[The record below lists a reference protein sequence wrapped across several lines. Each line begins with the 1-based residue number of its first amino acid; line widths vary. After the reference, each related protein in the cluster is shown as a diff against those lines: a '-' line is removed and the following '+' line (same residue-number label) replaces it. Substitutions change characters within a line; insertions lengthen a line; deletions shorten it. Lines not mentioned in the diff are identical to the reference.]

1 MAGRRHAA
9 RLLAAGM
16 LALLAAACGR
26 LGEDTAA
33 VMAAHQVVER
43 ELGVKRVEFNGTRV
57 LEKQP
62 PWFLLET
69 EVEIETAAGLRD
81 RGTLLVVLAL
91 NPRNGVEYRYHP
103 GVALARTDDPRSPSP
118 ALVTTLKA
126 RNGWG
131 APVDW

>member
-1 MAGRRHAA
+1 MATRRAA
-9 RLLAAGM
+9 GLLAALA

-33 VMAAHQVVER
+33 VMAAHHVVER

-69 EVEIETAAGLRD
+69 EVEIETAAVAQPLSRPRHHAEGPQRLGHARRLVTAPRRALRAPGAFD
-81 RGTLLVVLAL
+81 PRPDPLLAL
-91 NPRNGVEYRYHP
+91 
-103 GVALARTDDPRSPSP
+103 APSLP
-118 ALVTTLKA
+118 
-126 RNGWG
+126 
-131 APVDW
+131 